1 MHVAHYELCRCRAT
15 RDLAE
20 DIRDAG
26 LCLFSVQRY
35 ADSAELLQQYLA
47 QSPYAQDRPQTEAL
61 LNRIYKL
68 LQKPTL

>member
-1 MHVAHYELCRCRAT
+1 M
-15 RDLAE
+15 AE

-35 ADSAELLQQYLA
+35 ADSAELLQQYLEHNPA
-47 QSPYAQDRPQTEAL
+47 ALDKPQTEAV

-68 LQKPTL
+68 LQKPSS